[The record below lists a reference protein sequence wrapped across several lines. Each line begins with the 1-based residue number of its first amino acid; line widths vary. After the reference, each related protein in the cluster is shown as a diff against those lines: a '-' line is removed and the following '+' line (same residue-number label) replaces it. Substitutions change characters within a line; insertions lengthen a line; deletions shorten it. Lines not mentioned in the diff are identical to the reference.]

1 VKCSPR
7 RQDTAPGARIP
18 TPFTTTARKLPPAGP
33 GSGFRQARIFLLGL
47 GPTLVALGAG
57 GCQTPFSRYQAELR
71 GHLGQG
77 RYDLIEEAL
86 DDPDN
91 EIRDRKKDELLWMLD
106 RGTVALVLDDAP
118 TTVEIL
124 NEAEDLMDER
134 RKRAALEE
142 LAAIT
147 LSDQLTTY
155 LGEPYE
161 DIYVNVLK
169 MLAHLEAGRIRGG
182 ATVEAR
188 RLATKVDLLRDEY
201 LQLERRL
208 AESGSTKAEYG
219 AAAGHDI
226 AAVPGGEFIESTLGT
241 YLTAVTFMQTGQ
253 RSNQSVAARRLE
265 QAIAAQRRLI
275 GPVNARA
282 FGGLETLR
290 PADVNF
296 LVVALSGQGP
306 YKVSQPVG
314 PLIIHGAPVYFELPI
329 LHRQPSEVAAVRL
342 RVEGAAPRTSE
353 LQFIENL
360 GSVAYENHRRQ
371 LPLTY
376 MRTMTRAAA
385 KSIALHEAGRALY
398 EVDNSG
404 LAALVILGGLLLL
417 AGTEQADLRCWTT
430 LPGQAHV
437 ELTRLEPGRHRA
449 QLEYLDAQG
458 GVVHRSPPRDL
469 DIADGHL
476 TTVVESYWR

>member
-1 VKCSPR
+1 MPR
-7 RQDTAPGARIP
+7 REDTASGARIP
-18 TPFTTTARKLPPAGP
+18 KAFTMSARNLPPTWRRFGPRRAG
-33 GSGFRQARIFLLGL
+33 AVLAWLGL
-47 GPTLVALGAG
+47 PLAVA

-71 GHLGQG
+71 GHLVQG
-77 RYDLIEEAL
+77 RYDLMEEAL

-134 RKRAALEE
+134 RKRAALEA
-142 LAAIT
+142 LAAATI
-147 LSDQLTTY
+147 SDQLTTY

-201 LQLERRL
+201 LHLEQRL
-208 AESGSTKAEYG
+208 AESGSTAAEYG
-219 AAAGHDI
+219 AAGHDI
-226 AAVPGGEFIESTLGT
+226 VTAPAGQFIESTLGT
-241 YLTAVTFMQTGQ
+241 YLTAVTFMQTGE
-253 RSNQSVAARRLE
+253 RSNQAVAARRLE
-265 QAIAAQRRLI
+265 QAIAAQRHLV
-275 GPVNARA
+275 GPVEARA
-282 FGGLETLR
+282 FGDLESLQR
-290 PADVNF
+290 GDVNF
-296 LVVALSGQGP
+296 LAVAFSGQGP

-329 LHRQPSEVAAVRL
+329 LHRQSSEVASVRL

-353 LQFIENL
+353 LDLIENL

-385 KSIALHEAGRALY
+385 KSIAIHEAGRALS
-398 EVDNSG
+398 EIDNSG

-437 ELTRLEPGRHRA
+437 ELTRLEPGSHRA
-449 QLEYLDAQG
+449 HLEYLDAQG
-458 GVVHRSPPRDL
+458 GIVHRSPPRDL
-469 DIADGHL
+469 NIIDGRL
-476 TTVVESYWR
+476 TTIVEAYWR